1 MVTTIVL
8 PWPPSV
14 NSCWRTVN
22 GRTMISKKG
31 RAYKQAATRAVLAAG
46 ANKHLSGRLRV
57 KLTAYPPDRR
67 RRDIDNLTKLALDS
81 MQVAG
86 VYLDDSQIDELTI
99 IRAEVE
105 KGGVIVAEVET
116 IGPPA
121 KREATTTTKRRS
133 K

>member
-22 GRTMISKKG
+22 GRTMVSKKG
-31 RAYKQAATRAVLAAG
+31 RIYKQAATRAVLAAG
-46 ANKHLSGRLRV
+46 ANKHLPGRLRV

-86 VYLDDSQIDELTI
+86 VYLDDSQVDELTI
-99 IRAEVE
+99 IRAGVE
-105 KGGVIVAEVET
+105 KGGVIVAEIEPINKET
-116 IGPPA
+116 KA
-121 KREATTTTKRRS
+121 
-133 K
+133 

>member
-1 MVTTIVL
+1 MVSVVL

-14 NSCWRTVN
+14 NSYWRSYR
-22 GRTMISKKG
+22 GRNILSKRG
-31 RAYKQAATRAVLAAG
+31 RLYKEAAGRAVLAAG
-46 ANKHLSGRLRV
+46 ANRHLSGRLRV
-57 KLTAYPPDRR
+57 KLVAYPPDRR

-116 IGPPA
+116 IGPAA
-121 KREATTTTKRRS
+121 KREPTTTGGKE
-133 K
+133 

>member
-22 GRTMISKKG
+22 GRTMVSKKG
-31 RAYKQAATRAVLAAG
+31 RIYKQAATRAVLAAG
-46 ANKHLSGRLRV
+46 AYKHLPGRLRV

-99 IRAEVE
+99 IRAEV
-105 KGGVIVAEVET
+105 
-116 IGPPA
+116 
-121 KREATTTTKRRS
+121 
-133 K
+133 

>member
-31 RAYKQAATRAVLAAG
+31 RIYKQAATRAVLAAG
-46 ANKHLSGRLRV
+46 ANKHLPGRLRV

-105 KGGVIVAEVET
+105 IGGVIVAEVET
-116 IGPPA
+116 IGPAVKRA
-121 KREATTTTKRRS
+121 K
-133 K
+133 

>member
-14 NSCWRTVN
+14 NAYWRTVN

-31 RAYKQAATRAVLAAG
+31 RVYKQAATRAVLAAG
-46 ANKHLSGRLRV
+46 ANKHLPGRLRV

-105 KGGVIVAEVET
+105 KGGVIVAEIET
-116 IGPPA
+116 IGPAA
-121 KREATTTTKRRS
+121 KREPTTTKRRT